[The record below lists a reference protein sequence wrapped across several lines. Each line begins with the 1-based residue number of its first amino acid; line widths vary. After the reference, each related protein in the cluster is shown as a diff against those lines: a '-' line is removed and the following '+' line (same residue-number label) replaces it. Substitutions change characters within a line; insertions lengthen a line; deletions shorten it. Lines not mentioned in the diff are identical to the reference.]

1 MTQRDMW
8 NERYRE
14 RGALWGTAP
23 NEFVVDRLSAV
34 APCRALDL
42 GAGQGRNAIWLAQQG
57 HLVTAVDVSDV
68 AMAQGSQIAAQ
79 AGVEV
84 DFVAADLETWEPSPE
99 EFDLVLLA
107 YLQAPEQARRALH
120 AKAARA
126 LAPDGLVVVVAHHVD
141 NLEHGFGG
149 PPMKEVLFDEEGLA
163 DDFADLEVI
172 ENSRVI
178 RHVAKDGEVGD
189 AIDIVFMARR

>member
-57 HLVTAVDVSDV
+57 HRVTAVDVSDV
-68 AMAQGSQIAAQ
+68 AMAQGRQIAAQ

-126 LAPDGLVVVVAHHVD
+126 LAPDGLVLVVAHHVD

>member
-126 LAPDGLVVVVAHHVD
+126 LAPDGLVLVVAHHVD

>member
-1 MTQRDMW
+1 MW